1 MKYFTNDGGADVKS
15 FMKQTQKTFI
25 TFVSKTIDI
34 WLLVCYNMGVIKENT
49 MNYYKIKKQ
58 FESYGLG
65 DGTYILDSVGTS
77 VTLNGGYQVSFE
89 ESNNPLDEQAFNEYA
104 NEYATYFKPYI
115 GVWDNQVELSFHIKD
130 KDFAL
135 AMAKQFNQVAIWDWE
150 NKKPIYL

>member
-1 MKYFTNDGGADVKS
+1 MVAGNVKS
-15 FMKQTQKTFI
+15 FMKQNQKTFI
-25 TFVSKTIDI
+25 TFVSKTIDL
-34 WLLVCYNMGVIKENT
+34 WLLVWYTMVVIKENT

-58 FESYGLG
+58 FESYGLE

-135 AMAKQFNQVAIWDWE
+135 AMAKQFNQVAIWDWA